1 MDAWSGQKLL
11 TFSKDISMGNAESLV
26 GGSIVNENYFEP
38 KQQQQQLGGEDNYV
52 EVEYEGQ
59 IVEGNVQMKDL

>member
-26 GGSIVNENYFEP
+26 GGSIVNENYFV
-38 KQQQQQLGGEDNYV
+38 QQQQ
-52 EVEYEGQ
+52 
-59 IVEGNVQMKDL
+59 